1 MNFQKRPQVVLV
13 LTARFARMAWK
24 YETMAYA
31 VMLKH
36 VGVIFQT
43 LYLVA
48 TAMGLAPCALGN
60 GGADLFARAAGL
72 DPLVEG
78 SVGEFVIGSQPD

>member
-1 MNFQKRPQVVLV
+1 MLV
-13 LTARFARMAWK
+13 LTARFAKVAWK

-31 VMLKH
+31 AMLKH

-48 TAMGLAPCALGN
+48 TAMGLAPCGLG
-60 GGADLFARAAGL
+60 GGSAEMFARASGL

-78 SVGEFVIGSQPD
+78 SVGEFLLGSAPETG

>member
-1 MNFQKRPQVVLV
+1 
-13 LTARFARMAWK
+13 LTARFARVAWK
-24 YETMAYA
+24 YQTMAYA

-36 VGVIFQT
+36 VGVVMQT

-48 TAMGLAPCALGN
+48 TAMGLAPCGLG
-60 GGADLFARAAGL
+60 GGSAELFARASGL

-78 SVGEFVIGSQPD
+78 SIGELFLGSAPDES